1 REQDT
6 YLEKRGLGAQA
17 QSGDADAQ
25 VQTLAVTDTVFGT
38 GDGSVGDALDAF
50 ESSLSDLASS
60 PSSTA
65 VRQVVLSNAD
75 SLSQAFHSA
84 SDSLTGARSD
94 ANSRIQ
100 GDISTLDTKVQQIGD
115 LTGQI
120 IKIKSVGGD
129 AGDLEDKR
137 DGLIRDISSIAPI
150 TTVAKDNGAVTV
162 MLAGQRNLV
171 DENGAVHLL
180 SASADPTSGDVHVYR
195 TTAGA
200 QEDVTNLFTTGSVG
214 GTISARD
221 GALKTAQTSLDQL
234 AFDVGNAYNAVQSAG
249 VGLDGN
255 TGRNLFTTQATATGA
270 AASIGVSSDVDG
282 HPEFLAAAQDATS
295 LPGDNRNA
303 IALLNVRDQNVAS
316 GGTATLQTAYSS
328 LVSAAGTASQNAT
341 QASDQATTTL
351 NQINAL
357 RDSVSGVS
365 TDDEMISM
373 MKYQR
378 AYQASLRVIETADSM
393 MSSLMDMTIGS

>member
-1 REQDT
+1 MTGINGVMSIGANGLSGATAGTNIASQNISNAATPGYTRRTATLEAIPLDQGGGVRVLPATREQDT

-84 SDSLTGARSD
+84 SDALTGARSD

-171 DENGAVHLL
+171 DENGA
-180 SASADPTSGDVHVYR
+180 
-195 TTAGA
+195 
-200 QEDVTNLFTTGSVG
+200 
-214 GTISARD
+214 
-221 GALKTAQTSLDQL
+221 
-234 AFDVGNAYNAVQSAG
+234 
-249 VGLDGN
+249 
-255 TGRNLFTTQATATGA
+255 
-270 AASIGVSSDVDG
+270 
-282 HPEFLAAAQDATS
+282 
-295 LPGDNRNA
+295 
-303 IALLNVRDQNVAS
+303 
-316 GGTATLQTAYSS
+316 
-328 LVSAAGTASQNAT
+328 
-341 QASDQATTTL
+341 
-351 NQINAL
+351 
-357 RDSVSGVS
+357 
-365 TDDEMISM
+365 
-373 MKYQR
+373 
-378 AYQASLRVIETADSM
+378 
-393 MSSLMDMTIGS
+393 